1 MNRPIIIVG
10 GGGHA
15 RVVADILIGQEQRL
29 LGFTD
34 PAVSGELL
42 PGIAHLGRDDAVFD
56 HKPEDV
62 LLVNGVGSI
71 GDNSLRKGLF
81 EAYRRNGYEFLQVRH
96 PSAVT
101 PAGGLNAGQGCQVMA
116 GAIVVPD
123 SRLGD
128 NVLVNTRAVVEH
140 DCVLGDH
147 VHVASGAVLCGDCVI
162 GEDVHI
168 GAGAVVIQGIK
179 VGNGAII
186 AAGAVVTKDVEP
198 LTLVAGVPGK
208 VKRNLDDSELETD
221 SP

>member
-1 MNRPIIIVG
+1 MSRPILIVG

-15 RVVADILIGQEQRL
+15 RALADALQGQDRPILGYVAPTAGDE
-29 LGFTD
+29 
-34 PAVSGELL
+34 PL
-42 PGIAHLGRDDAVFD
+42 PGIAYLGRDEVVFS
-56 HKPEDV
+56 HKPETV
-62 LLVNGVGSI
+62 VLVNGVGSI

-81 EAYRRNGYEFLQVRH
+81 EAYRRNGYAFLEVLH

-101 PAGGLNAGQGCQVMA
+101 PVNGLKAGHGCQVMA

-162 GEDVHI
+162 GDDVHI
-168 GAGAVVIQGIK
+168 GAGSVVIQGIK

-198 LTLVAGVPGK
+198 LTLIAGVPGK

>member
-1 MNRPIIIVG
+1 MSRPILIIG

-15 RVVADILIGQEQRL
+15 RAVADALQGQDLEI
-29 LGFTD
+29 LGFIA
-34 PAVSGELL
+34 PSAHGELL
-42 PGIAHLGRDDAVFD
+42 PGIAHLGRDEAVFE
-56 HKPEDV
+56 HKPDQV
-62 LLVNGVGSI
+62 VLVNGVGSI

-81 EAYRRNGYEFLQVRH
+81 EAYRRNGYEFLDVRH

-101 PAGGLNAGQGCQVMA
+101 PANGLKAGHGCQIMA

-162 GEDVHI
+162 GKDVHI

-186 AAGAVVTKDVEP
+186 AAGAVITKDVEP

-221 SP
+221 CP